1 LPTEEVLAVM
11 TTLSHAVSAEAPQG
25 ASPGDAAGITRSR
38 KKNAPKTLASLFS
51 SLLDK
56 ARAASEGGASASARQ
71 AETAAEKK
79 SALSAS
85 ASQSRVPAS
94 ETGLKGAEAEKR
106 IGERAAKT
114 PIDRLS
120 SRLRDGS
127 AAESAAAADR
137 KPERLDLNAAASS
150 PRLAETAKTAPED
163 AEPQAKAEK
172 KGQRRNAGA
181 AAELGVGEHVAAAV
195 AAGAQA
201 AAGSVR
207 AAAAPAAQKS
217 SEPVEGVD
225 AKKKDKRKE
234 RIEIEVYDQRKG
246 DGGAQAAGLSGQGA
260 SEASKSASD
269 SLSGP
274 SADLT
279 LSLRE
284 GSGRSDGASDSAGA
298 KASGQGS
305 FADALS
311 RELREAYNAEIVQR
325 AAVVLKDG
333 GEGLIRL
340 ALKPEALG
348 AVKIRLELA
357 DNRVAGRIVVESD
370 EALKAFSKELKSLE
384 QAFVDGGF
392 DGASIELALSSGGGG
407 DSSAGSR
414 GRTDD
419 RPFFSDRLIA
429 SEYGSAV
436 ADIEPIGF
444 PAAVWQDSRIDML
457 A

>member
-1 LPTEEVLAVM
+1 MM
-11 TTLSHAVSAEAPQG
+11 TTLSPAVSAEAPQG

-38 KKNAPKTLASLFS
+38 RKNAPKTLASLFS

-71 AETAAEKK
+71 ANAAAEKK
-79 SALSAS
+79 PALPASVVSA
-85 ASQSRVPAS
+85 RVPADD
-94 ETGLKGAEAEKR
+94 GIKGTEAEKR
-106 IGERAAKT
+106 IVERAAKT
-114 PIDRLS
+114 PIDRLAAG
-120 SRLRDGS
+120 LRDRP
-127 AAESAAAADR
+127 AAEPVAAAER
-137 KPERLDLNAAASS
+137 KSERLEFNAAASS
-150 PRLAETAKTAPED
+150 PRIAEASKAAPED
-163 AEPQAKAEK
+163 VEIAAKAEK
-172 KGQRRNAGA
+172 KVRPRNAGA
-181 AAELGVGEHVAAAV
+181 AAETAAGEQTAAV
-195 AAGAQA
+195 IAAGAQA

-407 DSSAGSR
+407 DSSAGGR
-414 GRTDD
+414 GRTDE

-444 PAAVWQDSRIDML
+444 PAAARQDSRIDML

>member
-1 LPTEEVLAVM
+1 MM

-51 SLLDK
+51 SLLEK
-56 ARAASEGGASASARQ
+56 ARAASDGGAPASARQ
-71 AETAAEKK
+71 AESAADKK
-79 SALSAS
+79 QAHSAS
-85 ASQSRVPAS
+85 AAQARVPAS
-94 ETGLKGAEAEKR
+94 EAGLKGAEAETR
-106 IGERAAKT
+106 IDPRAAKA
-114 PIDRLS
+114 PADRLAAG
-120 SRLRDGS
+120 LRDRPVS
-127 AAESAAAADR
+127 EPVAAADR
-137 KPERLDLNAAASS
+137 KAERLDLNAAASS
-150 PRLAETAKTAPED
+150 PRLAETAKTAHED

-172 KGQRRNAGA
+172 KVRPRNAGA
-181 AAELGVGEHVAAAV
+181 AGELGAGEQVAAAI
-195 AAGAQA
+195 AAGAQV

-207 AAAAPAAQKS
+207 AAAAPAAPKS
-217 SEPVEGVD
+217 GEPVEGVD
-225 AKKKDKRKE
+225 AKKRDKRKE
-234 RIEIEVYDQRKG
+234 RVEIEVYDQRKG
-246 DGGAQAAGLSGQGA
+246 DGGAQVAGLPGQAA
-260 SEASKSASD
+260 SEASKPAVDPASG
-269 SLSGP
+269 S

-284 GSGRSDGASDSAGA
+284 GSGRSDGASDAAGA

-333 GEGLIRL
+333 GDGLIRL

-407 DSSAGSR
+407 DSSAGGR

-419 RPFFSDRLIA
+419 RPFFSDRLVA

-444 PAAVWQDSRIDML
+444 PAAVRQDSRIDML